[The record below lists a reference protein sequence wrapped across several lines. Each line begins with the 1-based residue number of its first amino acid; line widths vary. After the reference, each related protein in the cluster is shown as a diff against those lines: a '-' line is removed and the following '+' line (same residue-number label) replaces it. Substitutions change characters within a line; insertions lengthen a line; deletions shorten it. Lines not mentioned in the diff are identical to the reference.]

1 MTHRRSILLVRVAR
15 VARTLHIYLTMLAF
29 LMMLFFAVTGFVLN
43 HEDSFTQWGSSHR
56 DVHGT
61 IAVASLAGPDRLQV
75 VEALRSSF
83 GAVGAVSTFDVDTSA
98 IHVEMKG
105 PGRQV
110 DAEINRRTGE
120 TNVSIEMKG
129 IAVRLDDLHRGKDSG
144 RAWSLIIDASAL
156 LLLIGSLTG
165 IIMWFTLPRRR
176 KLGVLSLA
184 TGTAIC
190 IAIYIVWVP

>member
-1 MTHRRSILLVRVAR
+1 MIRHRSILLVRVAR

-29 LMMLFFAVTGFVLN
+29 LLMLFFAVTGFVLN
-43 HEDSFTQWGSSHR
+43 HEDWFTQGSGSHR

-61 IAVASLAGPDRLQV
+61 IAVASLAGPDRLAV

-83 GAVGAVSTFDVDTSA
+83 GAIGAVSTFDVDTNS

-110 DAEINRRTGE
+110 DAEINRQTGA
-120 TNVSIEMKG
+120 TDVSIELKG
-129 IAVRLDDLHRGKDSG
+129 LAVRMDDLHRGKDSG
-144 RAWSLIIDASAL
+144 KAWSVIIDASAL

-176 KLGVLSLA
+176 KLGMISLVA
-184 TGTAIC
+184 GIAVC
-190 IAIYIVWVP
+190 VAIYMVWVP

>member
-1 MTHRRSILLVRVAR
+1 MTTRRSIRLVRLAR
-15 VARTLHIYLTMLAF
+15 LARTLHIYLTMFAF

-43 HEDSFTQWGSSHR
+43 HEDWFTQWGSSHR

-83 GAVGAVSTFDVDTSA
+83 GAVGAVSTFDVDTNSV
-98 IHVEMKG
+98 HVEMKG

-110 DAEINRRTGE
+110 DAEINRSTGA
-120 TNVSIEMKG
+120 TDVSIELKG

-156 LLLIGSLTG
+156 LLLLGSLTG

-176 KLGVLSLA
+176 KLGMISLA
-184 TGTAIC
+184 GG
-190 IAIYIVWVP
+190 IAVCGVIYFVWVP